1 MSELLK
7 TAKKVIAE
15 NINIAGY
22 GLFDTRNTVGDLMTN
37 IYNDGILIIDVC
49 YKYSYFEVFG
59 LADEEF
65 AELDKYYERLTRRRL
80 R

>member
-1 MSELLK
+1 MNELLE

-22 GLFDTRNTVGDLMTN
+22 GLFDTRNILGDPMTN

-65 AELDKYYERLTRRRL
+65 AELDKYYKRLTGRIL